1 MLLDHKILPAP
12 RTVKFGNSGYKAN
25 PQIANSI
32 TSLHSAGNGYCIAG
46 IFCGR
51 KFSFFHFSTDL
62 NENNTYENP
71 RLYWFN
77 FPGDSRNHLTQ
88 EIL

>member
-12 RTVKFGNSGYKAN
+12 RTVKFGNSGN
-25 PQIANSI
+25 PQNANSI
-32 TSLHSAGNGYCIAG
+32 TSAGNGYRIAG

-77 FPGDSRNHLTQ
+77 FPGDSRNDLTQ